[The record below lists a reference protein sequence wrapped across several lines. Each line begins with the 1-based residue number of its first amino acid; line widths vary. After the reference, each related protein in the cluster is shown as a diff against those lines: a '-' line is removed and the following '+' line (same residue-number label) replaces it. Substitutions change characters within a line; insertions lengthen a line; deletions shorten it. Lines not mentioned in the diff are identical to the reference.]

1 MKKQIF
7 TVAVGDPKELISLLA
22 CRLSISP
29 DASQRLHQQ
38 GSVWIDGKRA
48 SSGQRAVSLGQRV
61 TVFWPD
67 MQPVLPSP
75 RVVYEDRAL
84 IVVDKPAGLPCQ
96 PGRQGGPSLLSVL
109 RGPLWLPHRLD
120 AETSGLTMLARS
132 ADCCAK
138 LSAQLSAG
146 QITRRYLA
154 SVVGIAPERGRISL
168 RIGKARG
175 TAAPKMRTYPERAS
189 EGDAAETLFVRCATM
204 QTEHGASSLLVIEL
218 QTGRTH
224 QVRVHL
230 AGIGHPLV
238 GDTLYGGPSATRL
251 GLHAAFL
258 SLRQPGRD
266 EQLTLSAPL
275 PVEVWPDSSL
285 ELPSMDAAI

>member
-1 MKKQIF
+1 VNKQIV
-7 TVAVGDPKELISLLA
+7 TVAVGDPTELTSLLVR
-22 CRLSISP
+22 RLSISS
-29 DASQRLHQQ
+29 DEARRLHRQ

-48 SSGQRAVSLGQRV
+48 SSGQRVVSLGQRV
-61 TVFWPD
+61 TVFLSEA
-67 MQPVLPSP
+67 QPVLPSP
-75 RVVYEDRAL
+75 RTVYEDREL
-84 IVVDKPAGLPCQ
+84 LVVDKPAGLPCQ

-138 LSAQLSAG
+138 LSAQLSSG

-154 SVVGIAPERGRISL
+154 SVVGLAPERGRISL

-175 TAAPKMRTYPERAS
+175 TAAPKMRTYPEHAP

-204 QTEHGASSLLVIEL
+204 QTAHGPTSLLAVEL

-258 SLRQPGRD
+258 SLRQPESG
-266 EQLTLSAPL
+266 QKLMLSAAL
-275 PVEVWPDSSL
+275 PVEVWPDPPLS
-285 ELPSMDAAI
+285 LPSLDAAL